1 MAHIIS
7 RQIIVLHKTRLLAFG
22 SDMLNVYDTMLIDP
36 MRVWGKEEVLR
47 LIELVLVYNASL

>member
-7 RQIIVLHKTRLLAFG
+7 RQIIVLNKTRLLAFG